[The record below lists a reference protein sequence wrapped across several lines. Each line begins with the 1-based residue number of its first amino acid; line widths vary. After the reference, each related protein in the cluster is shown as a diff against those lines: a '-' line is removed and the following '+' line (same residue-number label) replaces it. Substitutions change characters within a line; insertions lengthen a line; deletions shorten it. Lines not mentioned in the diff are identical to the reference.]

1 MDKSKKAIEVFNKHA
16 KFYGEK
22 FRDVSLYAEGF
33 DIFCGAIKKK
43 NAEIL
48 ELACGPGNI
57 TNYLLNKRPD
67 LKILAT
73 DLAPNMID
81 LAKLDN
87 PTAEFQLMDAKD
99 ILKLNKKYDG
109 IMCGFCLPYL
119 DKEEVNKLFQD
130 SYSILNPGGIFY
142 LSTMEDDYSKSGI
155 QIGSKGDEIFM
166 HFYKGEFLSQ
176 ALKENNFKILDL
188 QRMDS
193 LMGNGSKVVDLV
205 IIAEK

>member
-1 MDKSKKAIEVFNKHA
+1 
-16 KFYGEK
+16 
-22 FRDVSLYAEGF
+22 
-33 DIFCGAIKKK
+33 
-43 NAEIL
+43 
-48 ELACGPGNI
+48 
-57 TNYLLNKRPD
+57 
-67 LKILAT
+67 
-73 DLAPNMID
+73 
-81 LAKLDN
+81 
-87 PTAEFQLMDAKD
+87 
-99 ILKLNKKYDG
+99 
-109 IMCGFCLPYL
+109 MCGFCLPYL
-119 DKEEVNKLFQD
+119 DKEEVTKLFQD

-142 LSTMEDDYSKSGI
+142 LSTMEDDYTKSGI